1 MAYRWQESGMACDC
15 LGEIVRSLIVSGR
28 ARLTFLNPGVNILG
42 TKLDIVT
49 GGRLLSWSPLIR
61 SCRPGSAPIIV
72 RNAKSANDTVVVVGG
87 TGESQEKP
95 VSTSEFESVKKIVE
109 SVDVAVDIVEDCER
123 GGVVSLGFWERSMSS
138 SLVSFV
144 APKST
149 SSSNSDSSY
158 QPASDTSSP
167 QRSSRSISSPESA
180 FTFLPSFLFN
190 LCR

>member
-1 MAYRWQESGMACDC
+1 M
-15 LGEIVRSLIVSGR
+15 
-28 ARLTFLNPGVNILG
+28 LG

-49 GGRLLSWSPLIR
+49 CGRLLSWSPGIR
-61 SCRPGSAPIIV
+61 SCRPRFAPIKV
-72 RNAKSANDTVVVVGG
+72 RNAKSANDIVVMLVG
-87 TGESQEKP
+87 TGESQEQP

-123 GGVVSLGFWERSMSS
+123 GGVVSLGLWERSISS

-149 SSSNSDSSY
+149 SSSSSDSSY

-167 QRSSRSISSPESA
+167 QRSSKSISSPESA
-180 FTFLPSFLFN
+180 FTFLPSFLFD